1 MEQYR
6 TTYSKAK
13 SAIQE
18 LQTIWL
24 KDYNKLEAKYRKEYN
39 GLIDE
44 YNELIK
50 EHNECVVFHPDYD
63 KKCNFKDE
71 VKN

>member
-6 TTYSKAK
+6 KTYSKAK

-24 KDYNKLEAKYRKEYN
+24 KDYNKLEAKYRKDYN
-39 GLIDE
+39 GLID
-44 YNELIK
+44 
-50 EHNECVVFHPDYD
+50 
-63 KKCNFKDE
+63 
-71 VKN
+71 